1 MVVPGFGAELVWPAA
16 GAAVDLAPAAA
27 DFRADADGD
36 AEPEDPLAV
45 GAGLAPALCPLVGW
59 FCAADAAP
67 AVLPVVLAKSVVMP
81 NAVTTLSKVVRQVM
95 RDSRRSPESRPA
107 VRLLCLMTATQPV
120 ARLRAH
126 QDRASDSLID
136 RARGPILPDRR
147 ATQSCGLCRADGAA
161 AAPASAAAR
170 PGQRRGLSRP
180 PRPRPKQ
187 PATTR
192 YGAGPWC
199 G

>member
-1 MVVPGFGAELVWPAA
+1 MVVPGFGAGLVWP
-16 GAAVDLAPAAA
+16 AVDLAPAAA

-45 GAGLAPALCPLVGW
+45 GVALAPALCPLVGW

-107 VRLLCLMTATQPV
+107 VRLLCLMAATQPA

-136 RARGPILPDRR
+136 RARGPIPPGPARDPVLRTAPRR
-147 ATQSCGLCRADGAA
+147 RSSCG
-161 AAPASAAAR
+161 
-170 PGQRRGLSRP
+170 PG
-180 PRPRPKQ
+180 
-187 PATTR
+187 
-192 YGAGPWC
+192 
-199 G
+199 